1 MFIVALYITEIGN
14 NLDIS
19 YKRTDKNMVHIHNG
33 VLFNCLKKD
42 IMEISGIWKQLQNIF
57 SKWGNP
63 DPQEKKWYVYTYN
76 WILGIK

>member
-33 VLFNCLKKD
+33 VLFNCLKND
-42 IMEISGIWKQLQNIF
+42 IMKFSGIWKQLQNIF
-57 SKWGNP
+57 PSEVT
-63 DPQEKKWYVYTYN
+63 QTHKKKNGMYTLITGY
-76 WILGIK
+76 

>member
-19 YKRTDKNMVHIHNG
+19 YKRTDKNMVHIHNCIF
-33 VLFNCLKKD
+33 FNCL
-42 IMEISGIWKQLQNIF
+42 
-57 SKWGNP
+57 GNP